1 MLGEKKIRQ
10 ITAQV
15 LSLSRADQTEVLVFS
30 DDSQLTRFA
39 NSYIHQNV
47 AERNVQVRVRA
58 VVGKRIGVA
67 STNDLGG
74 ESLAKVAETALEI
87 ARLQPENPDFISLPE
102 PAPLP
107 EVRAFSEATAGFTPE
122 ARARAVGGICR
133 RAVENGLVASGA
145 FSTGVGEIA
154 VANSLGVFAYFP
166 TTLADLKTV
175 IMSDDSSG
183 YGASVA
189 WDVAQIDA
197 EAVGAEAVDK
207 ALRSRHP
214 RPIGPGRY
222 TVILE
227 EYATEDIVEML
238 SYVGL
243 GALAVQEGRSFMG
256 DRFGEQIVSPAI
268 SIWDDGLDPRGLPL
282 PFDFEGVP
290 KQRVSLIEKG
300 VAMNV
305 VYDSYTAGREGK
317 ASTGHGLPAPN
328 TFGPLPINMF
338 MAPGQATLEEMI
350 ASTEQ
355 GILVTRFWYTRPV
368 HPKLAIITGMTRDGT
383 FLIEKG
389 EVAYPVKNLRFTQSY
404 LDALSRVEM
413 VGRTTKLVRSDFEL
427 NGNHVPALKLGEFE
441 FTGVTEF

>member
-1 MLGEKKIRQ
+1 MLGEEKIRE
-10 ITAQV
+10 ITAKV
-15 LSLSRADQTEVLVFS
+15 LGLSQADQTEVLVFS

-47 AERNVQVRVRA
+47 AERDVHVRVRA

-67 STNDLGG
+67 STNDLSG
-74 ESLAKVAETALEI
+74 ESLEKLVGTALEV
-87 ARLQPENPDFISLPE
+87 AKLQLENPDFISLPE
-102 PAPLP
+102 PSPIP
-107 EVRAFSEATAGFTPE
+107 EVKAFSEATSGVTPE
-122 ARARAVGGICR
+122 ARAQAVGDICR
-133 RAVENGLVASGA
+133 RAVENDLVASGA
-145 FSTGVGEIA
+145 FSTSVQEIA

-175 IMSDDSSG
+175 IMGDDSSG
-183 YGASVA
+183 YGASTA
-189 WDVAQIDA
+189 WDVEQLDA
-197 EAVGAEAVDK
+197 EAVGGEAVDK
-207 ALRSRHP
+207 ALRGRNP
-214 RPIGPGRY
+214 REIEPGRY

-227 EYATEDIVEML
+227 EYATEDILEML

-243 GALAVQEGRSFMG
+243 GALAVQEGRSFMC
-256 DRFGEQIVSPAI
+256 DRFGEQIVDSAI
-268 SIWDDGLDPRGLPL
+268 SLWDDGLDLRGLPL

-290 KQRVSLIEKG
+290 KRRVPLIENG
-300 VAMNV
+300 IAMNV
-305 VYDSYTAGREGK
+305 VYDSYTAGKERK

-404 LDALSRVEM
+404 LDALASVEM
-413 VGRTTKLVRSDFEL
+413 IGRTTKLVRSDFEL

-441 FTGVTEF
+441 FTGATEF

>member
-1 MLGEKKIRQ
+1 MLGEKKIRE
-10 ITAQV
+10 ITARV
-15 LSLSRADQTEVLVFS
+15 LSLSQADQTEVLVFS

-47 AERNVQVRVRA
+47 AERNVQVRVR
-58 VVGKRIGVA
+58 VVLGKRIGVA
-67 STNDLGG
+67 STNDLSG
-74 ESLAKVAETALEI
+74 ESLTKVVETAMEV

-102 PAPLP
+102 PAPIL
-107 EVRAFSEATAGFTPE
+107 EVNAFSEATAGFSPQ
-122 ARARAVGGICR
+122 ARARAVGKICR

-145 FSTGVGEIA
+145 FSTGVGEIGI
-154 VANSLGVFAYFP
+154 ANSLGVFAYFP

-175 IMSDDSSG
+175 IMSEDSSG

-243 GALAVQEGRSFMG
+243 GALAVQEGRSFMC

-305 VYDSYTAGREGK
+305 VYDSYTAGKEGK
-317 ASTGHGLPAPN
+317 VSTGHGLPAPN

-350 ASTEQ
+350 TSTEQ

-383 FLIEKG
+383 FLVEKG

-404 LDALSRVEM
+404 LDALSSVEM

>member
-1 MLGEKKIRQ
+1 MLGEEKIRE
-10 ITAQV
+10 ITAKV
-15 LSLSRADQTEVLVFS
+15 LSLSQADQTEVLVFS

-47 AERNVQVRVRA
+47 AERDVQVRVRA

-67 STNDLGG
+67 STNDLNG
-74 ESLAKVAETALEI
+74 ESLEKVVETALGV
-87 ARLQPENPDFISLPE
+87 ARFQPENPDFISLPAA
-102 PAPLP
+102 APIP

-122 ARARAVGGICR
+122 SRARAVGGICR
-133 RAVENGLVASGA
+133 RAVENDLIASGA
-145 FSTGVGEIA
+145 FSTSVQEIA

-175 IMSDDSSG
+175 IMGDDSSG
-183 YGASVA
+183 YGASTA
-189 WDVAQIDA
+189 WDVGQMDA

-207 ALRSRHP
+207 ALRGRNP
-214 RPIGPGRY
+214 REIEPGRY

-227 EYATEDIVEML
+227 EYATEDILEML

-243 GALAVQEGRSFMG
+243 GALAVQEERSFMC
-256 DRFGEQIVSPAI
+256 DHFGQQIVGSAI
-268 SIWDDGLDPRGLPL
+268 SLWDDGLDLRGLPL

-290 KQRVSLIEKG
+290 KRRVSLIENG
-300 VAMNV
+300 IAMNV
-305 VYDSYTAGREGK
+305 VYDSYTAGKEGK

-328 TFGPLPINMF
+328 TFGPIPFNMF
-338 MAPGQATLEEMI
+338 MAPGQATLGEMI
-350 ASTEQ
+350 ASTER

-404 LDALSRVEM
+404 LDALSSVEM
-413 VGRTTKLVRSDFEL
+413 VGRTTKLIRSDFEL

>member
-1 MLGEKKIRQ
+1 MLGEEKIRE
-10 ITAQV
+10 ITTEV
-15 LSLSRADQTEVLVFS
+15 LSLSQADQTEVLVFS

-47 AERNVQVRVRA
+47 AERDVQVRVRA

-67 STNDLGG
+67 STNDLSG
-74 ESLAKVAETALEI
+74 ESLEKVVETALEV

-102 PAPLP
+102 PAPIP
-107 EVRAFSEATAGFTPE
+107 EVNAFSEATAGFTPE

-133 RAVENGLVASGA
+133 RAVENDLVASGA
-145 FSTGVGEIA
+145 FSTSVQEIA

-166 TTLADLKTV
+166 TTLTDLKTV
-175 IMSDDSSG
+175 IMGDDSSG
-183 YGASVA
+183 YGASTA
-189 WDVAQIDA
+189 WDVEQMDA

-207 ALRSRHP
+207 ALRGRYP
-214 RPIGPGRY
+214 REIEPGRY

-243 GALAVQEGRSFMG
+243 GALAVQEERSFMC
-256 DRFGEQIVSPAI
+256 DRFGQQIVGSAI
-268 SIWDDGLDPRGLPL
+268 SLWDDGLDPRGLPL

-290 KQRVSLIEKG
+290 KRRVPLIENG
-300 VAMNV
+300 IAVNV
-305 VYDSYTAGREGK
+305 VYDSYTAGKEGK

-328 TFGPLPINMF
+328 TFGPIPFNMF
-338 MAPGQATLEEMI
+338 MAPGQASLEEMI
-350 ASTEQ
+350 ASTER
-355 GILVTRFWYTRPV
+355 GVLVTRFWYTRPV

-404 LDALSRVEM
+404 LDALSSVEM

-427 NGNHVPALKLGEFE
+427 NGNRVPALKLGEFE